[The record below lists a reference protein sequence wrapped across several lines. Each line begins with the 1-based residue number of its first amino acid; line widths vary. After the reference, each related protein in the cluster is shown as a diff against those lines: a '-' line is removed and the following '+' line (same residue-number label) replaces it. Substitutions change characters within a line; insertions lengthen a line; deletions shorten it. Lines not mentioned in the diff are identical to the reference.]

1 MPRKKRPLERDNDV
15 VRDARLI
22 VVASEDTYAVEQYFR
37 RFRTRRVQFRVLPTE
52 DGCSSPADV
61 MARLDSYKDE
71 FQIRED
77 DQLWVCFDTDHWV
90 KPGHIQN
97 LAETIRLCKQKSYRL
112 AISQP
117 CFELWLLLH
126 FVDVVPTGQLNC
138 SEVVALL
145 RQVVGGYQKSQV
157 HRLPIDS
164 DKVLQA
170 VSRAKAID
178 TTVEPIPCSPTTR
191 VYLLIEELL
200 ARENITLV

>member
-1 MPRKKRPLERDNDV
+1 MPRKKRPLERDNGV
-15 VRDARLI
+15 VRDASLV
-22 VVASEDTYAVEQYFR
+22 VVASEDTHAVKQYFG
-37 RFRTRRVQFRVLPTE
+37 RFRPRRVQFRVLETE
-52 DGCSSPADV
+52 DGRSSPPDV
-61 MARLDSYKDE
+61 MGRLDKFKDE

-90 KPGHIQN
+90 EPGHIQN
-97 LAETIRLCKQKSYRL
+97 LAETIRLCKQKGYRL

-126 FVDVVPTGQLNC
+126 FVDFVPTGQLNC
-138 SEVVALL
+138 SEVVTLL

-170 VSRAKAID
+170 VLRAKGID
-178 TTVEPIPCSPTTR
+178 TTVEPIPSSPSTR

-200 ARENITLV
+200 AREDITLV

>member
-1 MPRKKRPLERDNDV
+1 MPRKKRPLERDNGV
-15 VRDARLI
+15 VRDASLV
-22 VVASEDTYAVEQYFR
+22 VVASEDTHAVKQYFG
-37 RFRTRRVQFRVLPTE
+37 RFRPRRVQFRVLGTE
-52 DGCSSPADV
+52 DGRSSPPDV
-61 MARLDSYKDE
+61 MGRLDKFKDE

-90 KPGHIQN
+90 EPGHIQN
-97 LAETIRLCKQKSYRL
+97 LAETIRLCKQKGYRL

-126 FVDVVPTGQLNC
+126 FVDFVPTGQLNC
-138 SEVVALL
+138 SEVVTLL

-178 TTVEPIPCSPTTR
+178 TTVEPIPSSPTTR

-200 ARENITLV
+200 AREDITLV